1 MKNLLLLLMASVTI
15 VSCQSLNS
23 QSPIETK
30 VDSVSYLMGA
40 SDGDRLITSFEKEK
54 LDTLINLDLYF
65 QGLSDASKEAEL
77 KYNPETDAS
86 KVEAFF
92 KEYQASKMVATTD
105 TTGTMPGFTPEA
117 ARVDSISYLMGAS
130 DGQGMIKG
138 FKNAGLDTT
147 VVFDLYLE
155 GLFATGKGEESRIAV
170 EENMPMIQEFF
181 QALQVDRQK
190 AEEAKTLEAFGH
202 IKAAGE
208 EFLAKNK
215 ALEGISETASGLQY
229 EILVA
234 GNGPKPTINNTVKVH
249 YHGTLIDGTVFDSSV
264 DRGEPTTFPVG
275 RVIAG
280 WTEALQL
287 MPVGSKWKLY
297 IPQDIAY
304 GANPRQGGPI
314 EPFAALIFEVEL
326 LSIEK

>member
-1 MKNLLLLLMASVTI
+1 MKNLLLLIMATVTM

-23 QSPIETK
+23 THPIKTQ

-54 LDTLINLDLYF
+54 LDTLLNLDLYF
-65 QGLSDASKEAEL
+65 KGLSDASTEAEL
-77 KYNPETDAS
+77 KYDPETESS

-92 KEYQASKMVATTD
+92 QEYQVSKMAESTD
-105 TTGTMPGFTPEA
+105 TTGLLSGFTPDV
-117 ARVDSISYLMGAS
+117 ARVDSISYIMGAS

-138 FKNAGLDTT
+138 FADAGLDTT
-147 VVFDLYLE
+147 IVFELYLE
-155 GLFATGKGEESRIAV
+155 GLFATGKGEESRIPV
-170 EENMPMIQEFF
+170 EENMQMIKDFF
-181 QALQVDRQK
+181 QKLQESRK
-190 AEEAKTLEAFGH
+190 IAEESKINEQFAQVKT
-202 IKAAGE
+202 AGE
-208 EFLAKNK
+208 EFLAQNK
-215 ALEGISETASGLQY
+215 GVDGIVETASGLQY
-229 EILVA
+229 EVMVE
-234 GNGPKPTINNTVKVH
+234 GKGPKPTINNTVKVH

-264 DRGEPTTFPVG
+264 DRGEPTSFPVG

-304 GANPRQGGPI
+304 GANPRAGGPI